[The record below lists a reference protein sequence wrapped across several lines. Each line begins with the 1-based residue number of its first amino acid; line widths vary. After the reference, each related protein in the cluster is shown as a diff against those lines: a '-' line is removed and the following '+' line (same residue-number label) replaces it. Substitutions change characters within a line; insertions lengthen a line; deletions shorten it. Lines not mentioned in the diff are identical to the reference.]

1 MQLKKQLLTFAAIL
15 GLSFSAQ
22 AISPEGTDL
31 FVTQMSQILNNYS
44 ELGNDEEYRQRLKE
58 LSGQIDYQLDPM
70 VKDQITLRVEKM
82 KSSTAKTLGRADI
95 YFPIFE
101 EYLAKYNVPYHIKYL
116 SIIES
121 NLQPRAKSPAGAGGL
136 WQFIPSTARM
146 YNMAIN
152 ATTDERSDTHRASEA
167 AAKLLSDLYK
177 YHGDWAL
184 AMASYNCGA
193 GRVNSAIR
201 QAGSKDYWK
210 VRKFLPYE
218 TQKYVP
224 YFMAVVYA
232 GEFAHL
238 HDITLEKQHTDLLL
252 TDTIHFNGSA
262 TFNQIA
268 EDYNVHVDTVR
279 FLNPAYL
286 KNYMPKSSKTHI
298 IVLPA
303 RAVAAVR
310 GYEEQF
316 KYVQTIQ
323 TENPIR
329 AVRRVFTQDDLDA
342 FAKAFRCSVK
352 DILNWNGFTS
362 SSQIKTGDLVAIRK
376 FSTNKDFN
384 YNNNRPTTKNNMIQ
398 TINLTTMQVTSLK
411 NNKAVVA
418 AAHTVEK
425 VVLNN
430 NLPNVN
436 LNTTIASNNKTHN
449 TTVVPNQ
456 TIVKIDQDRSRAR
469 NLRSLDEN
477 PTVNNPSSLVAVAK
491 STEVKSEPKITE
503 KPIEIKIEKPIEIKT
518 EKVVV
523 KVDNSR
529 NRARNLRTDQTVINA
544 PIIETANIATQGKA
558 TPKSADDFIYH
569 LVEPKQS
576 LWDIKALYPHITS
589 REILQMNKLRSE
601 NDIHVGLIL
610 KIPTKD

>member
-1 MQLKKQLLTFAAIL
+1 MQLKKQILAFAAML

-44 ELGNDEEYRQRLKE
+44 EIGNDDEYRQRLSA

-70 VKDQITLRVEKM
+70 VKEQITLRVEKM
-82 KSSTAKTLGRADI
+82 KSSTERTLGKAEI

-101 EYLAKYNVPYHIKYL
+101 EYLAKYDVPYHIKYL
-116 SIIES
+116 AIIES

-146 YNMAIN
+146 YNMTLN

-232 GEFAHL
+232 GEYAQF
-238 HDITLEKQHTDLLL
+238 HDIIQEKQHPDLLL

-262 TFNQIA
+262 TFTQIA
-268 EDYNVHVDTVR
+268 SDYGVHIDTVR

-286 KNYMPKSSKTHI
+286 KNYLPRSEKTHI
-298 IVLPA
+298 LVLPA
-303 RAVAAVR
+303 RAVAAAR
-310 GYEEQF
+310 GYETQF
-316 KYVQTIQ
+316 QYVQTIQ

-329 AVRRVFTQDDLDA
+329 AVRRVFSEADLDA

-352 DILNWNGFTS
+352 DILTWNGFTS
-362 SSQIKTGDLVAIRK
+362 STQIKAGDLIAIRK
-376 FSTNKDFN
+376 FNTNKDFHHN
-384 YNNNRPTTKNNMIQ
+384 HGNRPSNKVNLQ
-398 TINLTTMQVTSLK
+398 PINLTTMQVTGIK
-411 NNKAVVA
+411 NKKATVA
-418 AAHTVEK
+418 PIHTIEK
-425 VVLNN
+425 TQTATA
-430 NLPNVN
+430 LPNVA
-436 LNTTIASNNKTHN
+436 TVVVSNNKNN
-449 TTVVPNQ
+449 TSVEANPAP
-456 TIVKIDQDRSRAR
+456 VKIDADRSRNR
-469 NLRSLDEN
+469 NLRTEEA
-477 PTVNNPSSLVAVAK
+477 NNTAVTPVAVANPTAIK
-491 STEVKSEPKITE
+491 ATETKTVETKSEPKPTE
-503 KPIEIKIEKPIEIKT
+503 TKAEVKI
-518 EKVVV
+518 
-523 KVDNSR
+523 DNSR
-529 NRARNLRTDQTVINA
+529 NRNRNLRTEQAVVNA
-544 PIIETANIATQGKA
+544 PIVETPATTNAATAKA
-558 TPKSADDFIYH
+558 TPKSADNFIYH

-576 LWDIKALYPHITS
+576 LWDIKKLYPHITS
-589 REILQMNKLRSE
+589 REILQMNRLKSE
-601 NDIHVGLIL
+601 SDIHAGLLL
-610 KIPTKD
+610 KIPAKD